1 MQYISKESPVS
12 FIVKTLHLALN
23 QVNQWSK
30 LMLHKL
36 VFFCVL
42 LKISLYEEERFT
54 VVESDSDDDSRGCLV
69 LRHMILSVKENPC
82 CDVSNIA

>member
-12 FIVKTLHLALN
+12 FIVKTLHLALS

-30 LMLHKL
+30 
-36 VFFCVL
+36 
-42 LKISLYEEERFT
+42 LYEEERFT